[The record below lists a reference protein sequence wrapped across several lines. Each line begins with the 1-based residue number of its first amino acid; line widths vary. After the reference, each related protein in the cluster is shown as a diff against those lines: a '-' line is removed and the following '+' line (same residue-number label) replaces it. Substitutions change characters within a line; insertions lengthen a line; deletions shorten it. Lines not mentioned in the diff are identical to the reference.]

1 MKLICKQEKLKK
13 ALYNIERVAGKHL
26 TLPILENVLL
36 ETEGGMLKISATN
49 LEVGVILKIG
59 AKVEKEG
66 KITVPAGL
74 ISNFV
79 NNLPSESNIVFEI
92 KDQALKITSGNYKA
106 KIKGLDAKD
115 FPLIPQMEGDILFN
129 IPAQKI
135 KNVIPNLLSC
145 ISINNT
151 RPELTGINML
161 LSEDE
166 INLAATDS
174 FRLIEFIM
182 PLKKENLSE
191 NYKIFISKTNS
202 IIIPAQTFLEI
213 SRVIDL
219 ETEKIDVA
227 IEENQIFFNVDDIK
241 IVSRLING
249 KYPEYKQIIPKKFSA
264 KAVLNK
270 DEFSRALKIASV
282 FAGGKSNEIGVE
294 LKPKGK
300 EIVIQ
305 AESEE
310 IGENKAKIAMETIA
324 GEADQKIIFNP
335 RYILDGVNS
344 IFTPQLFFLAN
355 SSYSPVVLRMANE
368 NKDEIAEYS
377 YVIMPIKN
385 D

>member
-1 MKLICKQEKLKK
+1 MRLTCKQEKLKK

-49 LEVGVILKIG
+49 LEVGAVLKIG
-59 AKVEKEG
+59 ARVEEEG

-74 ISNFV
+74 INNFV
-79 NNLPSESNIVFEI
+79 SNLPSESNIIFEI
-92 KDQALKITSGNYKA
+92 KDLILKITSGDYKA

-145 ISINNT
+145 VSVNNT
-151 RPELTGINML
+151 RPELTGVNML
-161 LSEDE
+161 LSEDS
-166 INLAATDS
+166 IGLAATDS
-174 FRLIEFIM
+174 FRLVEFVM
-182 PLKKENLSE
+182 PLKQENLSE
-191 NYKIFISKTNS
+191 NYKIFISKMNS
-202 IIIPAQTFLEI
+202 LIIPAQTFLEI
-213 SRVIDL
+213 SRVITP

-227 IEENQIFFNVDDIK
+227 IEESQIFFNIDDVK
-241 IVSRLING
+241 IISRLING
-249 KYPEYKQIIPKKFSA
+249 KYPEYKQIIPKKFNT
-264 KAVLNK
+264 KTILNK
-270 DEFSRALKIASV
+270 DEFLRALRMASI
-282 FAGGKSNEIGVE
+282 FAGGKSSEVGVE
-294 LKPKGK
+294 LKPKSK

-310 IGENKAKIAMETIA
+310 IGENRAKIAMEVIA

-335 RYILDGVNS
+335 RYILDGVSS
-344 IFTPQLFFLAN
+344 IFTSQLVFLAN
-355 SSYSPVVLRMANE
+355 SSYSPVVLKMADE
-368 NKDEIAEYS
+368 NKNEIAEYS

>member
-1 MKLICKQEKLKK
+1 MRLTCKQEKLKK

-49 LEVGVILKIG
+49 LEVGAVLKIG
-59 AKVEKEG
+59 AKVEEEG

-74 ISNFV
+74 INNFV
-79 NNLPSESNIVFEI
+79 SNLPSESNIIFEI
-92 KDQALKITSGNYKA
+92 KDLILKITSGDYKA

-135 KNVIPNLLSC
+135 KNIIPNLLSC
-145 ISINNT
+145 ISVNNT
-151 RPELTGINML
+151 RPELTGVNML
-161 LSEDE
+161 LSEDS
-166 INLAATDS
+166 IGLAATDS
-174 FRLIEFIM
+174 FRLVEFVM
-182 PLKKENLSE
+182 PLKQENLSE
-191 NYKIFISKTNS
+191 NYNIFISKMNS
-202 IIIPAQTFLEI
+202 LIIPAQTFLEI
-213 SRVIDL
+213 SRVITP

-227 IEENQIFFNVDDIK
+227 IEESQIFFNIDDVK
-241 IVSRLING
+241 IISRLING
-249 KYPEYKQIIPKKFSA
+249 KYPEYKQIIPKKFNT
-264 KAVLNK
+264 KTILNK
-270 DEFSRALKIASV
+270 DEFLRALRMASI
-282 FAGGKSNEIGVE
+282 FAGGKSSEVGVE
-294 LKPKGK
+294 LKPKSK

-310 IGENKAKIAMETIA
+310 IGENRAKIAMEVIA

-335 RYILDGVNS
+335 RYILDGVSS
-344 IFTPQLFFLAN
+344 IFTSQLVFLAN
-355 SSYSPVVLRMANE
+355 SSYSPVVLKMADE
-368 NKDEIAEYS
+368 NKNEIAEYS